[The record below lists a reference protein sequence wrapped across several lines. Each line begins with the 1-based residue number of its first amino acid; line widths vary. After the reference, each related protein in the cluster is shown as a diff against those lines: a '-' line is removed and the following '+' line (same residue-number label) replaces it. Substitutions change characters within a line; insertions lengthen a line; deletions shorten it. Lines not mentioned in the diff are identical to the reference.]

1 MIIISNPTAVAN
13 EIKLIHSLFEN
24 GMELF
29 HIRKPDFSE
38 EEMKVFV
45 TAIGL
50 EYRNRLVLHSYHHLA
65 EEFGIK
71 RLHFSSTNRPDN
83 FQKTEGFSIST
94 STHSIEEFNALS
106 EDFDYAF
113 LSPVFKSISKE
124 NYEPNV
130 NWSTEIEKRIHFK
143 TKLIGLGGI
152 QSENIHQAMEIGF
165 NNVALLGS
173 IWNSNNPIENFKS
186 CQQIVF
192 RFKYCGL

>member
-13 EIKLIHSLFEN
+13 EIKTLHSLFEE

-29 HIRKPDFSE
+29 HVRKPEFSE
-38 EEMKVFV
+38 EEMVDFVF
-45 TAIGL
+45 AIGL
-50 EYRNRLVLHSYHHLA
+50 EYRNKLVLHSHHHLA
-65 EEFGIK
+65 KEFEIN
-71 RLHFSSTNRPDN
+71 RIHLSSTNRPDN
-83 FQKTEGFSIST
+83 FQKAEGFSIST

-130 NWSTEIEKRIHFK
+130 NWSTEIKKRAHFK

-152 QSENIHQAMEIGF
+152 DAENINQALQFGF
-165 NNVALLGS
+165 DDVALLGT

-186 CQQIVF
+186 CQQIVLSF
-192 RFKYCGL
+192 

>member
-186 CQQIVF
+186 CQQIVLSF
-192 RFKYCGL
+192 